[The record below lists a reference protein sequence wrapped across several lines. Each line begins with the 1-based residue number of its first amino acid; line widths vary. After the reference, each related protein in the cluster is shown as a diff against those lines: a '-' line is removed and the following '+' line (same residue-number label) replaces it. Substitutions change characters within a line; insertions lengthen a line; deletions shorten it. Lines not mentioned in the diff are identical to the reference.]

1 MSEAC
6 PKCGSKVFVIA
17 RDMHATRFC
26 KCGETWLPKPKE
38 ENKTVFEVGDIVE
51 AFGLKGIVVKIRDCQ
66 YFPIQ
71 VKFCNDNSAT
81 FCSSGKLQSWH
92 LEPSLKLIEKAK
104 KKVKKKFYVVIHDS
118 DIKKGRVD
126 DPLHLYEDKV
136 PYPVGCQLT
145 ELELEVEE

>member
-1 MSEAC
+1 MS
-6 PKCGSKVFVIA
+6 
-17 RDMHATRFC
+17 
-26 KCGETWLPKPKE
+26 E

-104 KKVKKKFYVVIHDS
+104 KKVKKKFWFVISDS
-118 DIKKGRVD
+118 LIKARYFSAQ
-126 DPLHLYEDKV
+126 LYTNPIKHTPD
-136 PYPVGCQLT
+136 CQLV
-145 ELELEVEE
+145 EIELEVEE